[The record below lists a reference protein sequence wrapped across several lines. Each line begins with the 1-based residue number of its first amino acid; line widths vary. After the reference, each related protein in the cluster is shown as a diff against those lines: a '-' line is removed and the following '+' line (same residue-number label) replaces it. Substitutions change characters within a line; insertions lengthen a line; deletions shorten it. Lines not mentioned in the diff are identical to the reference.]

1 MKHMNKILA
10 LVLTLV
16 MAFCMMVTVSAEEQR
31 NVAIVWPT
39 MSVEFFSDFAEMMK
53 SKAEA
58 AGMKAE
64 IMSYD
69 FNPATM
75 ITQLEN
81 CGAMGVTDVIS
92 CAMDQEA
99 PIEICKQL
107 REQGVRLTFFSYAPN
122 DIDAYDNVSVANQF
136 DIGHAVGEVASDWV
150 NAKYPEAADGSVKA
164 ILIALPTS
172 EEEVNRD
179 NGIKAGLAEN
189 SKIELVKVYELAED
203 NEVAAQAAFE
213 NALLEFPD
221 LQIVCTHFANFAMAI
236 DETAATY
243 SQIDRD
249 NFAIFSGDWDTPIA
263 ERVASSANNES
274 LIRGLGAYDNLVTKK
289 QFDISMGKFDSE
301 LNELKQ
307 YVISVMKVNPDNVAD
322 YLVMD
327 Y

>member
-1 MKHMNKILA
+1 MKHMNKVLA
-10 LVLTLV
+10 LVLVL
-16 MAFCMMVTVSAEEQR
+16 VTVFGMVAGAHAEEER
-31 NVAIVWPT
+31 FVAIVWPT
-39 MSVEFFSDFAEMMK
+39 MGVEFFSDFAEDLK
-53 SKAEA
+53 AKAEA

-81 CGAMGVTDVIS
+81 CGSMGVTDVIS
-92 CAMDQEA
+92 CAIDQEA
-99 PIEICKQL
+99 PIEICKKL
-107 REQGVRLTFFSYAPN
+107 REQGMRLTFFSYAPN
-122 DIDAYDNVSVANQF
+122 DIDAYDNVAVADQFSIGQSV
-136 DIGHAVGEVASDWV
+136 GSVASDWV
-150 NAKYPEAADGSVKA
+150 SAKYPEAAEGSVKA
-164 ILIALPTS
+164 IMIALPTS

-189 SKIELVKVYELAED
+189 PAIDLVKVYELAED

-249 NFAIFSGDWDTPIA
+249 NFAIFSADWDTPIA
-263 ERVASSANNES
+263 ERVASSVNGES
-274 LIRGLGAYDNLVTKK
+274 LIRGLGAYDNLATKK
-289 QFDISMGKFDSE
+289 QFDISMGKFDAE

-307 YVISVMKVNPDNVAD
+307 YVIGNMKVNPENVAE
-322 YLVMD
+322 YLAMD